1 MGFAGLSDDAEGPEA
16 VSTYK
21 ASSVRSI
28 IERCFVRCKN
38 LLGLLP
44 TYKNRCERGQKNH
57 VKSTT

>member
-21 ASSVRSI
+21 ASSVRTI

-44 TYKNRCERGQKNH
+44 TYKNRCERG
-57 VKSTT
+57 